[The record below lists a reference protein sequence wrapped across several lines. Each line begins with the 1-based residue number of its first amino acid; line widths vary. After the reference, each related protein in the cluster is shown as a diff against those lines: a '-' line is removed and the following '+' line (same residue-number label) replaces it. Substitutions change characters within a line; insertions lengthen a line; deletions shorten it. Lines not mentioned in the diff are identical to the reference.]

1 MLEPI
6 PTPGRDARE
15 RGSEMDSSVVHT
27 PEMCPVRVGEE
38 CRLCVPGATGPQ
50 DCGLAYLVLT
60 DPSLREEL
68 VRRLSATDAGSGDR
82 DESTR

>member
-1 MLEPI
+1 
-6 PTPGRDARE
+6 
-15 RGSEMDSSVVHT
+15 MDSSVVHT
-27 PEMCPVRVGEE
+27 PEMCPVRVGVE

-68 VRRLSATDAGSGDR
+68 VQRLSAIDAGSGDR